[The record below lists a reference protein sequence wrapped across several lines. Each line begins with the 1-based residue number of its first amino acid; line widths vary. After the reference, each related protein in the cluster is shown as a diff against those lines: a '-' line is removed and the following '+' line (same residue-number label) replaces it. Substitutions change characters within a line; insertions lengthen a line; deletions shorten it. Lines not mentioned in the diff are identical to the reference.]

1 LPRGVER
8 LVLELLEKSPDARPG
23 SAADVLADLEPFAP
37 SGSPAP
43 VSSARAG
50 ASRSKPKPAA
60 APAVSH
66 ADTVPQ
72 PEKPSGP
79 HVTQASTPAPLR
91 QPLGPREDTVA
102 LLERASLPREISG
115 RKALVVIAALSA
127 LSGLATYALRAGGE
141 PPAKPAVAGRIG
153 P

>member
-1 LPRGVER
+1 
-8 LVLELLEKSPDARPG
+8 
-23 SAADVLADLEPFAP
+23 
-37 SGSPAP
+37 
-43 VSSARAG
+43 
-50 ASRSKPKPAA
+50 
-60 APAVSH
+60 
-66 ADTVPQ
+66 
-72 PEKPSGP
+72 
-79 HVTQASTPAPLR
+79 VTQASTPAPLR